1 MPRVDPRKSGKKNKM
16 KKKESRA
23 VVMGRIPA
31 RSGSGLVSPL
41 TTSTQPQHSTSGTA
55 DHHQEHPILL
65 NYEDD
70 TDGRAKKKSGQIGC
84 PENTKRVN
92 SSIKLIQFMRI
103 DEILVPRGFVIVVFF
118 HLV

>member
-1 MPRVDPRKSGKKNKM
+1 M

-31 RSGSGLVSPL
+31 RSGSGSGLVSPL

-55 DHHQEHPILL
+55 DHHHHQEHPIPL

-92 SSIKLIQFMRI
+92 SSIKLIQYMRI
-103 DEILVPRGFVIVVFF
+103 DEILVPRGFVIVVSF